1 MLPCAAIAFGTIH
14 VARGGLHRRKDA
26 ECQKEGAGTSST
38 VTSAVGAVV
47 VGAAGLG
54 LYAWRDQCRERDAMA
69 VVQLSLSGQNDV
81 QSLATTF
88 ATRVKDGRVR
98 SSTTTR
104 KEIQAPLPLPSNAAA
119 STTEDSE
126 KSSSSESSEVVAWAS
141 AVTAAVKDQ
150 IRSERSSI
158 GRTLVV
164 APPDVVALLGRKQL
178 GKLAGLVER
187 TLPGGEVRLEK

>member
-1 MLPCAAIAFGTIH
+1 MLPRSAIAFGTIH
-14 VARGGLHRRKDA
+14 VARGGLNRRHDA
-26 ECQKEGAGTSST
+26 ECQKEGASST
-38 VTSAVGAVV
+38 FYSAVGAVV

-54 LYAWRDQCRERDAMA
+54 LYAWRDQTRERDAMV
-69 VVQLSLSGQNDV
+69 VVQLSLSGQNGV

-104 KEIQAPLPLPSNAAA
+104 KEIQAPLPSASNA
-119 STTEDSE
+119 TGMPTEDSG
-126 KSSSSESSEVVAWAS
+126 SPDDAIAWAS
-141 AVTAAVKDQ
+141 AVTSAVQDQ
-150 IRSERSSI
+150 IRSERIS
-158 GRTLVV
+158 RTLVV

-187 TLPGGEVRLEK
+187 TLPGGEVRQMIEDSV

>member
-1 MLPCAAIAFGTIH
+1 MLPRAAIAFGTIH
-14 VARGGLHRRKDA
+14 VARGGLHRHQDA
-26 ECQKEGAGTSST
+26 ECQQESSSST
-38 VTSAVGAVV
+38 LTSAVGAVV

-54 LYAWRDQCRERDAMA
+54 LYAWRDQTRERDAMV

-88 ATRVKDGRVR
+88 ATRVKDRRVR

-104 KEIQAPLPLPSNAAA
+104 KEIQAQLPSASNATG
-119 STTEDSE
+119 SDTEE
-126 KSSSSESSEVVAWAS
+126 SESPDNAVAWAS
-141 AVTAAVKDQ
+141 AVTSAVQDQ
-150 IRSERSSI
+150 IRSERISRI
-158 GRTLVV
+158 LVV

-187 TLPGGEVRLEK
+187 TLPGGEVRQMVEDSV